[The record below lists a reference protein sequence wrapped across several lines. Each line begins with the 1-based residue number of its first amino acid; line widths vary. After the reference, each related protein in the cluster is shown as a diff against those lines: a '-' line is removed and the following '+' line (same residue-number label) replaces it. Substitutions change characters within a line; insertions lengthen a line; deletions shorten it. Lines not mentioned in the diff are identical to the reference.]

1 MKTKSL
7 LTVLT
12 AGVLLLGITGCKKET
27 PMEKALNATKET
39 AGDVGDALKKTA
51 SDAQA
56 EAKKLAAAAESKAQ
70 EAIDKAKSLVNAGKY
85 QDALTVLNNLS
96 GTKLTDAQQK
106 LVDSLKAQIQK
117 ALAGKATTEGASA
130 VGNLLKK

>member
-7 LTVLT
+7 LTLVT
-12 AGVLLLGITGCKKET
+12 AATLLLGVTGCKKET

-39 AGDVGDALKKTA
+39 AGNVGDALKQA
-51 SDAQA
+51 AGDAQA

-85 QDALTVLNNLS
+85 QDALTTLNNL
-96 GTKLTDAQQK
+96 GGLKLTDAQQK
-106 LVDSLKAQIQK
+106 LVDSLKAQIK
-117 ALAGKATTEGASA
+117 KATTEGAGA